1 MSIAEECHL
10 KTKELYELV
19 QSESFDDSVRDDV
32 MDRLDQLLDER
43 QLLLDQFTPPFSNEE
58 KQLGQEI
65 IEWNRVIES
74 KLTSF
79 QQLIQRDINGLSK
92 KKSSVNKYVNPYES
106 MQHDGMFYD
115 KKK

>member
-1 MSIAEECHL
+1 MSVTVECHS
-10 KTKELYELV
+10 KTKELYDLV
-19 QSESFDDSVRDDV
+19 KGASFEDAVRDKV
-32 MDRLDQLLDER
+32 MERLDRLLDER
-43 QLLLDQFTPPFSNEE
+43 QLLLDQFKPPFSNNE
-58 KQLGQEI
+58 KKMGLEI
-65 IEWNRVIES
+65 LEWNRVIES

-79 QQLIQRDINGLSK
+79 QQMIQRDINGLSK